1 MDAIEQ
7 AQLVREKDFDRAV
20 SDSSNGNNS
29 NGSNSNGSSG
39 GPLPPM
45 SVTELYDM
53 LETKRMARLDGLVQ
67 KYSSIE
73 GLLIKVSQVNLIQH
87 CHNTCKCNRVYTL
100 WHSCTQCILIHT

>member
-1 MDAIEQ
+1 MHVLPLLLLLLLLQPLQVVDAIEQ
-7 AQLVREKDFDRAV
+7 AQLVREKDFDVGAN
-20 SDSSNGNNS
+20 DTNGTSNANNS
-29 NGSNSNGSSG
+29 NGG

-73 GLLIKVSQVNLIQH
+73 GLLIKVSSVSL
-87 CHNTCKCNRVYTL
+87 
-100 WHSCTQCILIHT
+100 

>member
-1 MDAIEQ
+1 LLLLQVVDAIEQ
-7 AQLVREKDFDRAV
+7 AQLVREKDFDVGANDV
-20 SDSSNGNNS
+20 NGNSNSNNS
-29 NGSNSNGSSG
+29 NG

-73 GLLIKVSQVNLIQH
+73 GLLIKVSLAV
-87 CHNTCKCNRVYTL
+87 TV
-100 WHSCTQCILIHT
+100 